1 MLKRENIYN
10 NEVIKINLKPNSNC
24 LMRCLLCFISHDEN
38 KYINIRNDIFKHQ
51 MIHRNEMQNQKHK
64 LGALILMIVKYIEKM
79 ANWEENWKY
88 LR

>member
-24 LMRCLLCFISHDEN
+24 LMRCLLCFISHEEN
-38 KYINIRNDIFKHQ
+38 KYINIRIYIFISNNTYKE
-51 MIHRNEMQNQKHK
+51 IQNQKHK
-64 LGALILMIVKYIEKM
+64 LGTLILMIVKYFEKM

-88 LR
+88 MQ